1 MKKVVLLLTLMIGA
15 ALPACEDPNG
25 HHEMAM
31 PAKASHMRHPEQA
44 IKVGISS
51 DKPLV
56 AGETS
61 HMTVRLSYAKDGA
74 SITPDDLD
82 IVHTKKLHLLIIDPS
97 LSDYQH
103 IHPDAGNIP
112 GEYTFDFTP
121 LKNARYRVWA
131 NFIPTRTG
139 KEVYESAD
147 IGTPAKDKTV
157 IDKTVSTHTV
167 VDGYDF
173 TLTLDEP
180 LKAGEADMAS
190 MTITKDGK
198 PFAQLQPVLGAFAHM
213 VGFSKNFK
221 SVMHV
226 HPLGEEPKTDNM
238 RGGPKLEFHIEP
250 EFKGFYKIFAQV
262 RIDDK
267 IIFVPF
273 GVKVQ

>member
-1 MKKVVLLLTLMIGA
+1 MKKIALLLTLGVGA
-15 ALPACEDPNG
+15 ALPVRAEPS
-25 HHEMAM
+25 HHNDMVM
-31 PAKASHMRHPEQA
+31 PAKTSHAHRQEHA
-44 IKVGISS
+44 AKVELRS

-61 HMTVRLSYAKDGA
+61 HVTIRLTDIKDGKPL
-74 SITPDDLD
+74 TPNDLN
-82 IVHTKKLHLLIIDPS
+82 IVHTKKLHLLVIDPS

-103 IHPDAGNIP
+103 IHPDVSNVP

-131 NFIPTRTG
+131 NFIPASTG
-139 KEVYESAD
+139 KELYESAD
-147 IGTPAKDKTV
+147 IGTPAKDKTI
-157 IDKTVSTHTV
+157 IDKTVLTHAT

-190 MTITKDGK
+190 MIVTKDGK
-198 PFAQLQPVLGAFAHM
+198 PFAQLQPILGAFAHM
-213 VGFSKNFK
+213 VGFSENFK

-226 HPLGEEPKTDNM
+226 HPSGDEPTTEDA

-262 RIDDK
+262 RIDNK
-267 IIFVPF
+267 TIFVPF

>member
-1 MKKVVLLLTLMIGA
+1 MKKIALLLTLMVGA
-15 ALPACEDPNG
+15 TLPACAEPNDHNEMVMPTKVSHR
-25 HHEMAM
+25 HHQE
-31 PAKASHMRHPEQA
+31 HA
-44 IKVGISS
+44 IKVELRS

-61 HMTVRLSYAKDGA
+61 HVTVRLSYAKDGKP
-74 SITPDDLD
+74 ITPDDLN
-82 IVHTKKLHLLIIDPS
+82 IVHTEKLHLLIIDPS

-139 KEVYESAD
+139 QEVYESAD
-147 IGTPAKDKTV
+147 IGMPAKDKTV
-157 IDKTVSTHTV
+157 IDKTVSTHTII
-167 VDGYDF
+167 DGYDF

-190 MTITKDGK
+190 MTVTKDGK
-198 PFAQLQPVLGAFAHM
+198 PFAQLQPVLGAFAHV
-213 VGFSKNFK
+213 VGFSENFK
-221 SVMHV
+221 SVVHV
-226 HPLGEEPKTDNM
+226 HPLGDEPTTDDA
-238 RGGPKLEFHIEP
+238 RGGPKLELHIEP
-250 EFKGFYKIFAQV
+250 KFKGFYKIFAQV
-262 RIDDK
+262 RIDNK